1 MPKVCARKSTKP
13 LDILPINEFGETY
26 LKARYLR
33 VVKPGLNEAYKH
45 TFSSYWMYVVLVLHV
60 SLRDWLSRI
69 AWQSALLYRNPLMI
83 QSSRPSRDFI
93 LCPISQGPR
102 SSGWGWWLAPAATF
116 SDGKIRFFF
125 FDFGYPDLSLTTQT
139 RFSNLTI
146 QNTHEQRTDKL
157 CLVAVAN
164 EFIDYV

>member
-1 MPKVCARKSTKP
+1 M
-13 LDILPINEFGETY
+13 I
-26 LKARYLR
+26 
-33 VVKPGLNEAYKH
+33 
-45 TFSSYWMYVVLVLHV
+45 FS
-60 SLRDWLSRI
+60 
-69 AWQSALLYRNPLMI
+69 
-83 QSSRPSRDFI
+83 

-116 SDGKIRFFF
+116 SDGKISFFFFF